1 MVLVRR
7 KLRRVREEQDRAPG
21 RGSRSAAPGHL
32 PQTDARLMTVFD
44 IEVAKRFK
52 DLDPYDHVSNATFLD
67 YVMEARVRVY
77 RALGMYARGV
87 VGQVVVRQEI
97 NYLRPIRF
105 SIEPLQTRT
114 WFSHIGTSSFTME
127 TQLIDEGQLAADA
140 KSVMV
145 CFDKDSSTSRPIPPE
160 FRLLIEEHLE
170 N

>member
-1 MVLVRR
+1 
-7 KLRRVREEQDRAPG
+7 
-21 RGSRSAAPGHL
+21 
-32 PQTDARLMTVFD
+32 MTVFD

-127 TQLIDEGQLAADA
+127 TQLIDGGQLAADA

-145 CFDKDSSTSRPIPPE
+145 CFDKDSSSSRPIPPE

>member
-1 MVLVRR
+1 
-7 KLRRVREEQDRAPG
+7 
-21 RGSRSAAPGHL
+21 
-32 PQTDARLMTVFD
+32 MTVFD

-145 CFDKDSSTSRPIPPE
+145 CFDKDSSISRPIPPE

>member
-1 MVLVRR
+1 
-7 KLRRVREEQDRAPG
+7 
-21 RGSRSAAPGHL
+21 
-32 PQTDARLMTVFD
+32 MTVFD

-77 RALGMYARGV
+77 RALGMYDRGV

>member
-1 MVLVRR
+1 
-7 KLRRVREEQDRAPG
+7 
-21 RGSRSAAPGHL
+21 
-32 PQTDARLMTVFD
+32 MTVFD

-145 CFDKDSSTSRPIPPE
+145 CFDKDSSSSRPIPPE

>member
-1 MVLVRR
+1 
-7 KLRRVREEQDRAPG
+7 
-21 RGSRSAAPGHL
+21 
-32 PQTDARLMTVFD
+32 MTVFD

-77 RALGMYARGV
+77 RALGMYAREV

>member
-1 MVLVRR
+1 
-7 KLRRVREEQDRAPG
+7 
-21 RGSRSAAPGHL
+21 
-32 PQTDARLMTVFD
+32 MTVFD

-67 YVMEARVRVY
+67 YVMEARVRVH
-77 RALGMYARGV
+77 RALGMFDRGV

-145 CFDKDSSTSRPIPPE
+145 CFDKAVSTARPIPPE

>member
-1 MVLVRR
+1 
-7 KLRRVREEQDRAPG
+7 
-21 RGSRSAAPGHL
+21 
-32 PQTDARLMTVFD
+32 MTVFD

-145 CFDKDSSTSRPIPPE
+145 CFDKDSSTSRPIPAE

>member
-1 MVLVRR
+1 
-7 KLRRVREEQDRAPG
+7 
-21 RGSRSAAPGHL
+21 
-32 PQTDARLMTVFD
+32 MTVFD

-77 RALGMYARGV
+77 RALGMYDRGV

-145 CFDKDSSTSRPIPPE
+145 CFDKDSSSSRPIPPE

>member
-1 MVLVRR
+1 
-7 KLRRVREEQDRAPG
+7 
-21 RGSRSAAPGHL
+21 
-32 PQTDARLMTVFD
+32 MTVFD

-145 CFDKDSSTSRPIPPE
+145 CFDKESSTSRPIPPE
-160 FRLLIEEHLE
+160 FRLLIEEHPE

>member
-1 MVLVRR
+1 
-7 KLRRVREEQDRAPG
+7 
-21 RGSRSAAPGHL
+21 
-32 PQTDARLMTVFD
+32 MTVFD
-44 IEVAKRFK
+44 LEVAKRFK
-52 DLDPYDHVSNATFLD
+52 DLDPYAHVSNATFLD

-145 CFDKDSSTSRPIPPE
+145 CFDTDSRTSRPIPPE
-160 FRLLIEEHLE
+160 LRLLIEEHLE

>member
-1 MVLVRR
+1 
-7 KLRRVREEQDRAPG
+7 
-21 RGSRSAAPGHL
+21 
-32 PQTDARLMTVFD
+32 MTVFD

-77 RALGMYARGV
+77 RALGMYDRGV

-145 CFDKDSSTSRPIPPE
+145 CFDKESSTSRPIPPE

>member
-1 MVLVRR
+1 
-7 KLRRVREEQDRAPG
+7 
-21 RGSRSAAPGHL
+21 
-32 PQTDARLMTVFD
+32 MTVFD

-145 CFDKDSSTSRPIPPE
+145 CFDRESSTSRPIPSE

>member
-1 MVLVRR
+1 
-7 KLRRVREEQDRAPG
+7 
-21 RGSRSAAPGHL
+21 
-32 PQTDARLMTVFD
+32 MTVFD

-127 TQLIDEGQLAADA
+127 TQLIDGGQLAADA

-145 CFDKDSSTSRPIPPE
+145 CFDKDSNISRPIPPE

>member
-1 MVLVRR
+1 
-7 KLRRVREEQDRAPG
+7 
-21 RGSRSAAPGHL
+21 
-32 PQTDARLMTVFD
+32 MTVFD

-145 CFDKDSSTSRPIPPE
+145 CFDKEESTSRPIPPE
-160 FRLLIEEHLE
+160 FRLLI
-170 N
+170 

>member
-1 MVLVRR
+1 
-7 KLRRVREEQDRAPG
+7 
-21 RGSRSAAPGHL
+21 
-32 PQTDARLMTVFD
+32 MTVFD

-145 CFDKDSSTSRPIPPE
+145 CFDKGSSTSRPIPPE

>member
-1 MVLVRR
+1 
-7 KLRRVREEQDRAPG
+7 
-21 RGSRSAAPGHL
+21 
-32 PQTDARLMTVFD
+32 MTVFD

-52 DLDPYDHVSNATFLD
+52 DLDSYDHASNATFLD

-145 CFDKDSSTSRPIPPE
+145 CFDKEVSTSRPIPSD

>member
-1 MVLVRR
+1 
-7 KLRRVREEQDRAPG
+7 
-21 RGSRSAAPGHL
+21 
-32 PQTDARLMTVFD
+32 MTVFD

-145 CFDKDSSTSRPIPPE
+145 CFDKESSTSRPTPPE
-160 FRLLIEEHLE
+160 FRLLIEEHPE

>member
-1 MVLVRR
+1 
-7 KLRRVREEQDRAPG
+7 
-21 RGSRSAAPGHL
+21 
-32 PQTDARLMTVFD
+32 MTVFD

-77 RALGMYARGV
+77 RALGMYDRGA

-145 CFDKDSSTSRPIPPE
+145 CFDEDSSTSRPIPPE

>member
-1 MVLVRR
+1 
-7 KLRRVREEQDRAPG
+7 
-21 RGSRSAAPGHL
+21 
-32 PQTDARLMTVFD
+32 MTVFD

-77 RALGMYARGV
+77 RALGMYDRGV
-87 VGQVVVRQEI
+87 IGQVVVRQEI

-145 CFDKDSSTSRPIPPE
+145 CFDKDAGSARPIPPE